1 MKILFI
7 IFFISIKIGSFG
19 QVDTIYIDIEKSD
32 TVNIYK
38 DGYYVKMKNHK
49 ILYEGLYLNNSCVG
63 IWKYYFE
70 NGNIQEICEYKA
82 DEFGKSNYSGR
93 FSEFY
98 ETGILKT
105 EGYYKYPENDTVEC
119 VECYY
124 FRDPR
129 KIEYS
134 ESKWPLKIGIWK
146 EFHPN
151 GKIKSSGNYYSGIH
165 EYHNKS
171 ILERG
176 KSRGVISVGCE
187 YLKHGEWKIFD
198 ENGQL
203 VKIEY
208 YVKGIF
214 IGEEEL

>member
-1 MKILFI
+1 MKILFNIFI
-7 IFFISIKIGSFG
+7 IFKGLGCFG
-19 QVDTIYIDIEKSD
+19 QIDTIYIDFEKMD
-32 TVNIYK
+32 TLNRFK
-38 DGYYVKMKNHK
+38 DGYHIYKKNDR
-49 ILYEGLYLNNSCVG
+49 ILSEGFYLNERPVG
-63 IWKYYFE
+63 IWKDYFE
-70 NGNIQEICEYKA
+70 NGNIQEIAEYSSEYGRS
-82 DEFGKSNYSGR
+82 DNSGI
-93 FSEFY
+93 FNEFY
-98 ETGILKT
+98 ETGILKI
-105 EGYYKYPENDTVEC
+105 EGYYKYPDNDSTEC
-119 VECYY
+119 VECYN
-124 FRDPR
+124 FRDYR
-129 KIEYS
+129 KITYA
-134 ESKWPLKIGIWK
+134 ESKWPIKIGIWK

-151 GKIKSSGNYYSGIH
+151 GKIRTSGNYYSGIH